1 MAGCNRKGVHIS
13 LLKETHAAFRIKA
26 FQYSL
31 SMTEM
36 FEEFARLV
44 IEEEPAVKKILDQLI
59 ERKRNKEVK
68 KLSKTDAESLLNLID
83 EESNI

>member
-1 MAGCNRKGVHIS
+1 
-13 LLKETHAAFRIKA
+13 
-26 FQYSL
+26 
-31 SMTEM
+31 MTER

-44 IEEEPAVKKILDQLI
+44 IEEETAVKKILDQLI